1 MADGE
6 TKESNSLRVLFLA
19 GRLGL
24 DDDGWSLL
32 PLIERLELRG
42 VSVQVLCLERNQES
56 ETLGQIIE
64 KPALRHPW
72 LRWMSVRRLLSD
84 GGLHQPDL
92 IHVVHDGM
100 MEVALALADQWR
112 IPYVAS
118 IDDYGV
124 VDRGLRIS
132 SRWCRALVAASPE
145 LAQTL
150 EIELGVPPSLIE
162 TILPGI
168 LVQDLPTHALESN
181 RIPVIGSAGPSA
193 ESSGF
198 QIFFEAVRTVLA
210 DDQDAEFIVA
220 LQGNDVLDIRRL
232 AQWMGIGDRITI
244 ADFALLGPRFWTVL
258 DIYCQPALSPN
269 AGRTLALAMANEVP
283 CIVSNV
289 AGLHS
294 LIHDGQTGLI
304 VPSEDPASLARAIL
318 TLLKDRETAGRLA
331 RSAAEFI
338 LERFD
343 SENEANQLLNLY
355 RKIASIDS
363 QLIAPT

>member
-1 MADGE
+1 MADEE
-6 TKESNSLRVLFLA
+6 TKESTSLRVLILA

-24 DDDGWSLL
+24 DDGWSLL

-42 VSVQVLCLERNQES
+42 VSVQVLCLDRNQEP
-56 ETLGQIIE
+56 ETLEQIIE
-64 KPALRHPW
+64 KPTLRHPW
-72 LRWMSVRRLLSD
+72 LRWLSLRRLLGD
-84 GGLHQPDL
+84 GVLHRPDL
-92 IHVVHDGM
+92 IHVVHDEM
-100 MEVALALADQWR
+100 MEVALSLSEQWQV
-112 IPYVAS
+112 PYVAS

-124 VDRGLRIS
+124 IDRGLRIS
-132 SRWCRALVAASPE
+132 GRWCRALIATSPE

-150 EIELGVPPSLIE
+150 QNELSVPPCFIE

-168 LVQDLPTHALESN
+168 LVQDLPAHALESN
-181 RIPVIGSAGPSA
+181 RVPVIGSAGPSA

-198 QIFFEAVRTVLA
+198 HIFFEAVRAVLA

-220 LQGNDVLDIRRL
+220 LQGDDVLDIRRL

-283 CIVSNV
+283 SIVSDV

-294 LIHDGQTGLI
+294 LIQNGQTGLI
-304 VPSEDPASLARAIL
+304 VPGGDSASLARAIL
-318 TLLKDRETAGRLA
+318 TLLKDRETASRLA

-343 SENEANQLLNLY
+343 AETEANQLLDLY

-363 QLIAPT
+363 RSISPT

>member
-6 TKESNSLRVLFLA
+6 TKESTSLRVLILA

-42 VSVQVLCLERNQES
+42 VSVQVLCLDRNQEP
-56 ETLGQIIE
+56 ETLGRIIE
-64 KPALRHPW
+64 KPTLRHPW
-72 LRWMSVRRLLSD
+72 LRWLSLRRLPGD
-84 GGLHQPDL
+84 AALHRPDL
-92 IHVVHDGM
+92 IHVVHDEM
-100 MEVALALADQWR
+100 MEVALSLSEQWQV
-112 IPYVAS
+112 PYVAS

-132 SRWCRALVAASPE
+132 GRWCRALIATSPE

-150 EIELGVPPSLIE
+150 QNELKVPPGLIE

-168 LVQDLPTHALESN
+168 LVQELPGHGLESD
-181 RIPVIGSAGPSA
+181 RIPVIGSAGPSV

-220 LQGNDVLDIRRL
+220 LQGDDMLDIRRL

-283 CIVSNV
+283 SVVTDV

-304 VPSEDPASLARAIL
+304 VPGGDPTSLAQAIL
-318 TLLKDRETAGRLA
+318 MLLKDREAAGRLA
-331 RSAAEFI
+331 RSASEFI

-343 SENEANQLLNLY
+343 SETEANQLLDLY
-355 RKIASIDS
+355 RKIVSIDS
-363 QLIAPT
+363 RPISPT